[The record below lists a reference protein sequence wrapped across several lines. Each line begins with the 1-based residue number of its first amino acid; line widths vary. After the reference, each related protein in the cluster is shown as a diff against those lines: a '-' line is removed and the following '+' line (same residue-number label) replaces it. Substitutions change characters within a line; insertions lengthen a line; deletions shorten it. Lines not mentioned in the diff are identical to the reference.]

1 MKCLARNNWRLV
13 SWPSPLR
20 ESEKYV
26 RIDQIR
32 LMLLLEIS
40 DVLLFCFYTF
50 QKIVVEMK
58 TSRSVG
64 KLTLVAF
71 LEDVWWLLMPGVLQ
85 HILEWDFF
93 QQVTVYYVNSS
104 TNSHVRFLYQTHVP
118 AGNVQKSLA
127 SRASHQGLFIVE
139 AIKFFLSFLSAALC
153 AFLTSSYLRRC
164 KAVAFCVTYLEVLSP
179 W

>member
-20 ESEKYV
+20 ESEEKYV

-85 HILEWDFF
+85 HILERDFF

-139 AIKFFLSFLSAALC
+139 AIKFFSLLSICSIMC
-153 AFLTSSYLRRC
+153 ISYIEL
-164 KAVAFCVTYLEVLSP
+164 FEEM
-179 W
+179 